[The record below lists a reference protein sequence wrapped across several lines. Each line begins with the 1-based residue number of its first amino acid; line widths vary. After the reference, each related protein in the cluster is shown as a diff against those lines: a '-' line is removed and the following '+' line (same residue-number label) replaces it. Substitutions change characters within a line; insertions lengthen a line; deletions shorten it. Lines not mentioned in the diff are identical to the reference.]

1 MIKIKDISIRNFL
14 SIGNTPV
21 VLQLDDKDLTLIRG
35 KNGQG
40 KSIILDALTFAFFG
54 KPFRKIKKGGMVNS
68 INSKQCIIELNFSSG
83 KKQYKIIR
91 GISPNKFEIYEN
103 DKLIDQDAKSKD
115 YQKYLEENIIKMNHK
130 SFTQIVILG
139 SASFVPF
146 MKLTAPDRRLVIE
159 DILDIHIFSEM
170 KAIVKEQTAKIK
182 EELKTIESE
191 LEIFTE
197 KYTLIESHLEKL
209 TQFNQS
215 YKKEKLDSIEQS
227 KQKVQEILKETEKYK
242 RQIEELKKDIKDDS
256 ELKSKLKELEKIES
270 SIDSKIR
277 DLKKTS
283 NFYQSNDSCSVCG
296 QDIDEDF
303 KNKIISDNKEE
314 LDKLEAGL
322 KNVAKLI
329 TKQESQIEEIE
340 EIHDQV
346 RESTSSYNAEI
357 RDMKTHTDFIKKVE
371 RELEEAVKKNE
382 NVDDSELKDM
392 EGKIKE
398 RKSTKA
404 IVKKKKHYHG
414 ILAEMLN
421 DGGIKTQI
429 IKQYIPII
437 NRKMNE
443 YLQEMDF
450 FVNFQLDDE
459 FNETIKSRYRDDF
472 SYESFSEGEKK
483 RIDVA
488 LLLTWRYIAGIKK
501 SVDVNLLVLDEVLDS
516 SLDQQGIDDV
526 MKLFRTLKNSNVYI
540 VSHRGD
546 VLDDKFDHKLN
557 VKKVKNFTQIEYED

>member
-346 RESTSSYNAEI
+346 RESI
-357 RDMKTHTDFIKKVE
+357 
-371 RELEEAVKKNE
+371 
-382 NVDDSELKDM
+382 KDM